1 MRRILWFFVMVVSCI
16 LFSGCAAKMAY
27 TPVDLNPKIKS
38 GQLVQKT
45 DNFSVLYDT
54 SSSMAERL
62 GRGNRLEFAEDVTRR
77 LAATIPDIK
86 LTAGLRDF
94 GGSKGEEKTELVYGM
109 SPFNRDDFVK
119 PLDKLGLPLGRT
131 PLGRTIAAS
140 GEDLKGLPGNSA
152 IIIVSDFEEITGVDD
167 IRPGSVIENA
177 AAVKSQYGDRLCIYA
192 IQIGKAPPPGGE
204 TLAREVVREGKCG
217 MAVNAD
223 DLGTPQ
229 AMADFVEK
237 VFLGL
242 PVAMPEKPAP
252 PAEEMK
258 KEEAAP
264 SVVEEAV
271 AFENIHFDFDKYNL
285 KPEAREILDKL
296 GEYLKNNREATVLIE
311 GHCDERGTREYNL
324 ALGERRAAGAQQY
337 LMDLGIDKARITTI
351 SYGEERPLDPGHTE
365 EAWALNRRDHFE
377 ITVKK

>member
-1 MRRILWFFVMVVSCI
+1 MRRIFWFFALVASCI

-38 GQLVQKT
+38 GEFVQKT

-54 SSSMAERL
+54 SASMAARQ
-62 GRGNRLEFAEDVTRR
+62 GRSNRLEFAEDVTRR

-94 GGSKGEEKTELVYGM
+94 GGSKGEERTKLLYGM
-109 SPFNRDDFVK
+109 TPFNRDDFVK
-119 PLDKLGLPLGRT
+119 PLDKLRLPVGRT
-131 PLGRTIAAS
+131 PLGRTIAAA
-140 GEDLKGLPGNSA
+140 GEDLKGLPGHSA
-152 IIIVSDFEEITGVDD
+152 IIIVSDFEEIPGVDD
-167 IRPGSVIENA
+167 IRPDSVIENA
-177 AAVKSQYGDRLCIYA
+177 AAVKSQYGDRLCIYT
-192 IQIGKAPPPGGE
+192 IQIGKAPAPGGE
-204 TLAREVVREGKCG
+204 TLAREVVRQGKCG

-242 PVAMPEKPAP
+242 PVAAAVPEK

-264 SVVEEAV
+264 SVIEEAV

-285 KPEAREILDKL
+285 KPKAREILDKL
-296 GEYLKNNREATVLIE
+296 GEYLKTNREATVRIE
-311 GHCDERGTREYNL
+311 GHCDERGTRDYNL
-324 ALGERRAAGAQQY
+324 ALGERRAASAEKY
-337 LMDLGIDKARITTI
+337 LMDLGIEKARITTI
-351 SYGEERPLDPGHTE
+351 SYGEEHPVDPGHNE
-365 EAWALNRRDHFE
+365 EAWALNRRDQFE

>member
-1 MRRILWFFVMVVSCI
+1 MRRILWFFALVAACI
-16 LFSGCAAKMAY
+16 LFSGCAAKKAY

-54 SSSMAERL
+54 SASMSERQ
-62 GRGNRLEFAEDVTRR
+62 GRSNRLEFAEDVTRR
-77 LAATIPDIK
+77 LTATIPDIK

-94 GGSKGEEKTELVYGM
+94 GGSKGEENTNLLYGM
-109 SPFNRDDFVK
+109 APFNRDDFVK
-119 PLDKLGLPLGRT
+119 PLDKLKLPLGRT
-131 PLGRTIAAS
+131 PLGRTIAAA
-140 GEDLKGLPGNSA
+140 GEDLKGLPGHSA

-167 IRPGSVIENA
+167 IRPDSVIENA

-204 TLAREVVREGKCG
+204 TLAREVVRQGKCG

-237 VFLGL
+237 VFMGL
-242 PVAMPEKPAP
+242 PVVVPEKPA
-252 PAEEMK
+252 EEVK
-258 KEEAAP
+258 KEEAARP
-264 SVVEEAV
+264 AVEEAV
-271 AFENIHFDFDKYNL
+271 AFENIHFDFDKSNL
-285 KPEAREILDKL
+285 KPKAREILDKL
-296 GEYLKNNREATVLIE
+296 GEYLKTNREATVMIE

-324 ALGERRAAGAQQY
+324 ALGQRRAASAEKY
-337 LMDLGIDKARITTI
+337 LMDLGIDKARISTI
-351 SYGEERPLDPGHTE
+351 SYGEDRPVDPGHNE
-365 EAWALNRRDHFE
+365 EAWALNRRDQFE